1 MAILYILC
9 GPSACGKSTWRDAF
23 IAEHSDKDIRYVSR
37 DEIRFSMLKEG
48 EDYFAHEKEV
58 FKKFVSTLAQTLA
71 DGFDVIADATHL
83 NEFSRK
89 KLTNA
94 LDRIG
99 VDYEIKYVVF
109 YTLYTECCK
118 RDAARTGMAYVGP
131 EVIRGMFRSFKAPT
145 LKEDRRATEIIE
157 VGDKKEDFSY
167 MMDPYWK
174 ER

>member
-1 MAILYILC
+1 MVNKLIIMC
-9 GPSACGKSTWRDAF
+9 GAPGCGKSTYAK
-23 IAEHSDKDIRYVSR
+23 EYCKKYPETVYVSR
-37 DEIRFSMLKEG
+37 DEIRFSMLEEG

-58 FKKFVSTLAQTLA
+58 FKKFVSTLAQTLV

-109 YTLYTECCK
+109 YTLYTECCE
-118 RDAARTGMAYVGP
+118 RDAMREGMAYVGP

-145 LKEDRRATEIIE
+145 LEEDRRATEIIE
-157 VGDKKEDFSY
+157 VGDKKGDFSF

-174 ER
+174 EM

>member
-23 IAEHSDKDIRYVSR
+23 ITEHSDKDIRYVSR
-37 DEIRFSMLKEG
+37 DEIRFSMLEEG

-58 FKKFVSTLAQTLA
+58 FKKFVNILAQTLI

-109 YTLYTECCK
+109 YTLYSECCE
-118 RDAARTGMAYVGP
+118 RDATREGMAHVGP
-131 EVIRGMFRSFKAPT
+131 DVIRGMFRSFKAPT
-145 LKEDRRATEIIE
+145 LEEDRRATEIIE
-157 VGDKKEDFSY
+157 VGDKKGDFSFLI
-167 MMDPYWK
+167 DPYWK
-174 ER
+174 EL